1 MMTYMFDYESSTTEE
16 KAVEVLNVIYS
27 NIDFTDMKSNRL
39 MKIWDEFKSKVVSS
53 VNTTNDF
60 DVFVDKMCK
69 KFEISNLNYANT
81 VIRVSQDSAEL
92 KKDILKEYR
101 NNLTMIML
109 YLRIKREEIKEGYSH
124 ENN

>member
-1 MMTYMFDYESSTTEE
+1 MTYMFDYENSTTEE

-27 NIDFTDMKSNRL
+27 NIDFTDMKSNRRI
-39 MKIWDEFKSKVVSS
+39 KIWDEFKSKVISS
-53 VNTTNDF
+53 VNTANDF

-69 KFEISNLNYANT
+69 KFEISNLNYANV
-81 VIRVSQDSAEL
+81 VIKVSQDTAEL
-92 KKDILKEYR
+92 KKGILKEYR

-109 YLRIKREEIKEGYSH
+109 YLRLKREEIKEGYSH